1 MSNGENKSQKSAKMA
16 KDRTSFKRKIVKLI
30 WLSFGAFVAIAF
42 IFLVLL
48 YNGVIGY
55 MPSIEDI
62 TNPNDKYA
70 SFIYS
75 ADGEE
80 MGRYYVGSGNR
91 VYSDLAEIPPHM
103 IQALVATEDVRFFDH
118 SGIDIKSLFRAVI
131 KTGLLGQKSAGGAST
146 LTQQLAKQ
154 VYTEKPAENKLER
167 AMQKP
172 VEWMIALKL
181 ERYYSKDEIIKMYLN
196 RFDFLYN
203 AVGVKSAAHVYFG
216 KTPSQLTVDEAATL
230 VGMVKNPSYFNP
242 IRYNERT
249 RERRNMVLH
258 QMYRAGY
265 LSKAEAEV
273 YKERPLTIDYH
284 RPQSHNDGIA
294 PYFREELRRYLTAK
308 KPERENYMAWETKQ
322 FKVDSIAWENDPLY
336 GWGTKNGYDIYKDG
350 LKIHTTIDSRM
361 QKYAEEA
368 ATTQMKSLQKTFTA
382 SHNYKKSKY
391 ALYSTHDGEITKKDI
406 DRFINT
412 SIRHSDR
419 YRIGKKAGKTH
430 EDIMKEFDTPVDM
443 LVFSYDGPQEV
454 TMTPYDSILYRK
466 QFLRTGFMAMDVTNG
481 HIKAYVGGIDF
492 KFFKYDMVSTGRR
505 QIGSTAKPYLYAA
518 AVEELDLDPNDEIN
532 TYSPVWFPK
541 GSSMGVMPLKTAL
554 TKSHNGA
561 SAGLMYE
568 VGPQRMIDQM
578 AAQGLTKENIKPDQT
593 IALGSCEIPLKEM
606 CVGYSAFANKGYSSA
621 AMMVTKITDNSG
633 NVITTFVP
641 KQTHALSKNGYARM
655 LETLKS
661 VVLNGTGRAISSLG
675 AEMGGKTG
683 TTDFN
688 ADGWFMGFTPNLV
701 FGAWVGGEERYI
713 HLNRVGGSTALPI
726 CKLFMS
732 KVYNDKKLPYKKDAK
747 FYQFDD
753 AVVYKE
759 PLFEESDSLATT
771 VEGIFD

>member
-1 MSNGENKSQKSAKMA
+1 MNNNKNNQPNTTEKSSLKKGIIKFMWYGFGICV
-16 KDRTSFKRKIVKLI
+16 TSL
-30 WLSFGAFVAIAF
+30 
-42 IFLVLL
+42 FLFFFLL
-48 YNGVIGY
+48 YSGIIGY

-70 SFIYS
+70 SIIYS

-91 VYSDLAEIPPHM
+91 EYSNMGEIPQHM
-103 IQALVATEDVRFFDH
+103 INALVATEDVRFYDH
-118 SGIDIKSLFRAVI
+118 SGIDIRSLLRAII
-131 KTGLLGQKSAGGAST
+131 KTGILQQKNSGGAST
-146 LTQQLAKQ
+146 ITQQLAKQ
-154 VYTEKPAENKLER
+154 LYTEKPAENKLQR
-167 AMQKP
+167 LVQKP

-216 KTPSQLTVDEAATL
+216 KTPAELTVEEAATL
-230 VGMVKNPSYFNP
+230 VGMVKNPSYYNP
-242 IRYNERT
+242 IRKNERT

-265 LSKAEAEV
+265 LSGEEVEVLKAT
-273 YKERPLTIDYH
+273 PLTIDYH
-284 RPQSHNDGIA
+284 RPLSHNDGIA

-308 KPERENYMAWETKQ
+308 KPKLENYMSWEIKQ
-322 FKVDSIAWENDPLY
+322 FRTDSVAWENDPLY
-336 GWGTKNGYDIYKDG
+336 GWCEKNDYDIYRDG

-361 QKYAEEA
+361 QQYAEEA
-368 ATTQMKSLQKTFTA
+368 AFEQMKSLQKTFSA

-391 ALYSTHDGEITKKDI
+391 ALYDTHGGEISKTDI

-419 YRIGKKAGKTH
+419 YRMGKKSGKTH
-430 EDIMKEFDTPVDM
+430 DEIIKEFEQPVDM
-443 LVFSYDGPQEV
+443 LVFSYEGPQEV
-454 TMTPYDSILYRK
+454 TMTPFDSVLYRK
-466 QFLRTGFMAMDVTNG
+466 QFLRTAFMSMDVTNG

-518 AVEELDLDPNDEIN
+518 AIEELDLDPSDEIN
-532 TYSPVWFPK
+532 TFSPVWFPK
-541 GSSMGVMPLKTAL
+541 GSEEGTMPLKTAL
-554 TKSHNGA
+554 TRSHNGA

-568 VGPQRMIDQM
+568 IGPKRMIEQM

-621 AMMVTKITDNSG
+621 AMMVTKITDNAG
-633 NVITTFVP
+633 NTISTFTP
-641 KQTHALSKNGYARM
+641 KQTHALSKN
-655 LETLKS
+655 
-661 VVLNGTGRAISSLG
+661 
-675 AEMGGKTG
+675 
-683 TTDFN
+683 
-688 ADGWFMGFTPNLV
+688 
-701 FGAWVGGEERYI
+701 
-713 HLNRVGGSTALPI
+713 
-726 CKLFMS
+726 
-732 KVYNDKKLPYKKDAK
+732 
-747 FYQFDD
+747 
-753 AVVYKE
+753 
-759 PLFEESDSLATT
+759 
-771 VEGIFD
+771 